1 MIFTIVSSLSIRFKN
16 ILQSKMKSDKH
27 MLLTN
32 NFKLIDLYKRTY
44 INMYTFFEFVVRII

>member
-16 ILQSKMKSDKH
+16 ILQSKMKSDEH

-44 INMYTFFEFVVRII
+44 INMYTFFDFVVRII